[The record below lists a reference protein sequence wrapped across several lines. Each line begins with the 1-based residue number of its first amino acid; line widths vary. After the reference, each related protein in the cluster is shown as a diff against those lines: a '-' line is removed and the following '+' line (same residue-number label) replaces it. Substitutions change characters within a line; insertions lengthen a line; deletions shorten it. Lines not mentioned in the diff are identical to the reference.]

1 MITVD
6 IKKKDLSGGQIL
18 GEVAFTLSAGE
29 TLAISGPSGV
39 GKTTLLRILAGLD
52 PSFDGSILGAKRIAM
67 VFQEP
72 VLLPWRSSLANI
84 MLVTGVDENAA
95 STALDEVGLGHL
107 GQQFPDQLSLGQ
119 QRRLA
124 LARAFSA
131 TPDLLLLD
139 EPFVSLDPEL
149 VEEMLIL
156 TERLLARRR
165 IATVLVTHT
174 PAEAKR
180 LATRMVRLHG
190 SPARLKPMPSD
201 ATG

>member
-6 IKKKDLSGGQIL
+6 IKKKDLSGTQIL
-18 GEVAFTLSAGE
+18 GEISFTLSAGE
-29 TLAISGPSGV
+29 ILAISGPSGV
-39 GKTTLLRILAGLD
+39 GKTTLLQILAGLD
-52 PSFDGSILGAKRIAM
+52 PSFQGSILGAQRIAM

-72 VLLPWRSSLANI
+72 VLLPWRSVLANI
-84 MLVTGVDENAA
+84 MLVTGVDENTA
-95 STALDEVGLGHL
+95 STALNDVGLGHL

-124 LARAFSA
+124 FARALSA
-131 TPDLLLLD
+131 APDLLLLD

-149 VEEMLIL
+149 VEEMLTL
-156 TERLLARRR
+156 TERLLAGRQ

-180 LATRMVRLHG
+180 LATRMGRLQG
-190 SPARLKPMPSD
+190 RPARLETMPP
-201 ATG
+201 ATSG